1 MRKDERRP
9 KGQVLKPGFTSKLFK
24 ELLEGLREQKCLV
37 NYLNKDLGIG
47 WRNLSL
53 RQLRDVPLSILM
65 RIILNYSYMW
75 DREKFIAAG
84 ATVAARIYDYADR
97 FLDEFNDPN
106 VEDPDE
112 DDDLIHF
119 D

>member
-9 KGQVLKPGFTSKLFK
+9 KDQVLKPGFTSKLFK
-24 ELLEGLREQKCLV
+24 ELLEGLREQKSLV
-37 NYLNKDLGIG
+37 NYLIKDLGIG

-53 RQLRDVPLSILM
+53 KQLRDIPLGILM
-65 RIILNYSYMW
+65 RILLNYSYMW

-84 ATVAARIYDYADR
+84 ATLAARIYDYADR
-97 FLDEFNDPN
+97 FLDEFDDPN

-112 DDDLIHF
+112 DDDLIYF

>member
-1 MRKDERRP
+1 MMQKDERRP

-53 RQLRDVPLSILM
+53 KQLRDVPLSILADSAQLFVHVGS
-65 RIILNYSYMW
+65 REVHCCRCHVGGSYL
-75 DREKFIAAG
+75 RLCRPLLG
-84 ATVAARIYDYADR
+84 
-97 FLDEFNDPN
+97 
-106 VEDPDE
+106 
-112 DDDLIHF
+112 
-119 D
+119 